1 MAFVEELRT
10 GNFSLYGQWLALLSG
25 VLLIVL
31 GSVTFL
37 AHVLFSILAIIF
49 GIICIIIEIPFL
61 MKLFPTGPTFNRVFG
76 GLKNHWWR
84 FVAYLVFAAVTWAS
98 LAKGGGILAIGA
110 VTITMAA
117 GCYLIAAVKKQAKV
131 TTTML
136 GGTGVQS
143 HYFDTRNAVPV

>member
-1 MAFVEELRT
+1 MGFVEELRT

-31 GSVTFL
+31 GAVTFPF
-37 AHVLFSILAIIF
+37 HIVFSILAIIF
-49 GIICIIIEIPFL
+49 GVVCIIIEVPLL
-61 MKLFPTGPTFNRVFG
+61 MKLFPTGPTFDRLFG

-84 FVAYLVFAAVTWAS
+84 FVAYLVFAIVMWAS

-110 VTITMAA
+110 VTVTMAA
-117 GCYLIAAVKKQAKV
+117 GCYLIAAVKKQSKV
-131 TTTML
+131 TTTWL